1 MADSPTV
8 EVTNALARLAAGDPA
23 AREQLLVRTQ
33 QRLQRLASKMLHGGF
48 SRLERFE
55 QTDDVMQSMF
65 LRLLKGWDGILVGE
79 RGQALTD
86 AGVFLCRATRL
97 LREVLLD
104 MARQHYG
111 RAGNRPGRVSLDAA
125 DQSSDGTPGYDPGTE
140 TLNPEALA
148 LFTEFHTAVE
158 ALPDHL
164 RQVVDLHWYQEFT
177 HQEVADLLGIAEP
190 TSRKYWVAARLQL
203 TEKLGAN
210 PFDRYGG

>member
-1 MADSPTV
+1 MSDTTTS
-8 EVTNALARLAAGDPA
+8 ELNAALVKLAAGDPT

-48 SRLERFE
+48 SRVEKFE
-55 QTDDVMQSMF
+55 QTDDVVQTMF
-65 LRLLKGWDGILVGE
+65 LRLLKGWDSILKDE
-79 RGQALTD
+79 RDAALTD
-86 AGVFLCRATRL
+86 AGVFLCRVSRL

-125 DQSSDGTPGYDPGTE
+125 DSSVGGGPGYDPGTE

-148 LFTEFHTAVE
+148 LFTEFHKAVE
-158 ALPDHL
+158 ALPEKL

-177 HQEVADLLGIAEP
+177 HQEVADLLGFSEP
-190 TSRKYWVAARLQL
+190 ASRKYWVAARLQL
-203 TEKLGAN
+203 SEKLGTN
-210 PFDRYGG
+210 PFDRFGG